1 MRSSSIFFATIFLL
15 MQTISFADQNTGNL
29 PKSLQALRVNHSMI
43 VIDGVL
49 DEAEWRTVLY
59 YSDFIQRDPVDGDPA
74 SEKTEFAILYDDEY
88 LYVGIKAYSKDPS
101 TIKGIMSR
109 RDEETPSDWLYV
121 SLDSYND
128 NRTAFE
134 FGLNPAG
141 VKHDLRRYD
150 DENRDSNWDA
160 LWDGRTTMMK
170 NGWCAEFRIPF
181 RELRFDSREKQTW
194 GLQIN
199 RFIAENNEDTYWT
212 QISKEEQGW
221 VSHYG
226 ELNGLEKIPRQRRV
240 YITPYITGQY
250 KKANYLRNPVHSNSF
265 NIAGNLGADV
275 KIGVTNNLTLDL
287 TFNPDFGQVEA
298 DPAELN
304 LGAFESYFSE
314 KRPFFIEGG
323 NIYNFGLG
331 IGDGDNANNGLFYT
345 RRIGRSPHNYAEH
358 DDGYETNPTA
368 TTILTAGKLSGKTSN
383 GWSIGVMNALANEE
397 SGIVEFENDSS
408 YNEVVEPLTNYFVT
422 RLQKDFR
429 EGNTTIGGMFTAT
442 NRKIDTPDLQWLH
455 SDVYGGGLDINHR
468 FLDDKYLLE
477 AAVAATNVIGS
488 TEALLE
494 TQTGSSHYYQRPDAG
509 HLSVDSS
516 QTNLQ
521 GFAHKLAIWKM
532 SGEHWRYMIGEQ
544 VTSPGFEPNDIGYN
558 RETDEQAIF
567 AWAQYRE
574 DNPGKY
580 FQSYRFNFNIW
591 RGSSFGS
598 ESPNYGGN
606 MNINT
611 TLKNYWNVGGGFN
624 LGGPAWHRYALWG
637 GPTLRM
643 DTNMNSWFHL
653 SSDHR
658 KPVTA
663 NFQGYYGGQTT
674 GSRFYGINPNM
685 TWRPTNNFSMRL
697 FLSYRV
703 LDDNWS
709 TWGDYEVI
717 VDEQDP
723 NSTGDYLMSDILQ
736 KTLSATLRLDFTIA
750 PNLTIQ
756 FYGSPYVTAGQY
768 FNFKKV
774 VDAHSDSFDER
785 YEEYVNGETTFDAEN
800 NEWLIDSDMD
810 GITNYTVGNYDFNY
824 KQFNSNMVVR
834 WEYLPG
840 STLYLVWSNGSAE
853 YLEGIGMG
861 KMNFLSDVKN
871 ITKLDAE
878 NIVMLKFSYL
888 LNI

>member
-15 MQTISFADQNTGNL
+15 VQTISFADQNTGNL

-121 SLDSYND
+121 SLDSYDD

-160 LWDGRTTMMK
+160 LWEGRTTMMK

-199 RFIAENNEDTYWT
+199 RFIAEKNEDTYWT

-226 ELNGLEKIPRQRRV
+226 ELNGLEKIPRQHRI

-250 KKANYLRNPVHSNSF
+250 NKANYLRNPVHSNSF
-265 NIAGNLGADV
+265 NTAGNFGADL

-304 LGAFESYFSE
+304 LSAFESYFSE
-314 KRPFFIEGG
+314 KRPFFVEGG
-323 NIYNFGLG
+323 NIYNFSLG
-331 IGDGDNANNGLFYT
+331 IGDGDGANTGLFYT
-345 RRIGRSPHNYAEH
+345 RRIGRSPHNYVSH
-358 DDGYETNPTA
+358 DDGYETNPTV
-368 TTILTAGKLSGKTSN
+368 TSILTAGKLSGKTSS
-383 GWSIGVMNALANEE
+383 GWSIGMMDAVAGKEVGL
-397 SGIVEFENDSS
+397 VEFENDSS
-408 YNEVVEPLTNYFVT
+408 YQETVEPTTNYFVT

-429 EGNTTIGGMFTAT
+429 EGNTSIGGMFTAT
-442 NRKIDTPDLQWLH
+442 NRKINDDYLEWLH
-455 SDVYGGGLDINHR
+455 TDAYGGGLDINHR
-468 FLDDKYLLE
+468 FLDNRYFLE
-477 AAVAATNVIGS
+477 AAIAATNVIGS
-488 TEALLE
+488 REALLE
-494 TQTGSSHYYQRPDAG
+494 TQTSSSHYYQRPDAN
-509 HLSVDSS
+509 HLEVDSS
-516 QTNLQ
+516 RTSLQ
-521 GFAHKLAIWKM
+521 GYAHKFAFGKIG
-532 SGEHWRYMIGEQ
+532 GEHWRYMFGEQ
-544 VTSPGFEPNDIGYN
+544 STSPGFEPNDIGYN
-558 RETDEQAIF
+558 RETDSRSYF
-567 AWAQYRE
+567 FWCQYRE
-574 DNPGKY
+574 DTPSDKLRRY
-580 FQSYRFNFNIW
+580 SINFNTW
-591 RGSSFGS
+591 QGRNYGD
-598 ESPNYGGN
+598 ESPHYGGN
-606 MNINT
+606 INAHT
-611 TLKNYWNVGGGFN
+611 TFNNYWSVGGGVN
-624 LGGPAWHRYALWG
+624 IGGRSWHRFALWG
-637 GPTLRM
+637 GPSLRM
-643 DTNMNSWFHL
+643 DPSFNTWGNV
-653 SSDHR
+653 SSDNR
-658 KPVTA
+658 KDFTF
-663 NFQGYYGGQTT
+663 NISGHFGGQTT
-674 GSRFYGINPNM
+674 GSRFYGLSPNIC
-685 TWRPTNNFSMRL
+685 WRPANNFTMRIYL
-697 FLSYRV
+697 RYRV

-709 TWGDYEVI
+709 TWGDYEAT
-717 VDEQDP
+717 VDSQSVDLHA
-723 NSTGDYLMSDILQ
+723 DFLMSDLYQ
-736 KTLSATLRLDFTIA
+736 ETFSATLRMDFTLT
-750 PNLTIQ
+750 PNLTLQ
-756 FYGSPYVTAGQY
+756 FYGSPYVTAGKF

-774 VDAHSDSFDER
+774 ANAHSDNWDDR
-785 YEEYVNGETTFDAEN
+785 YDEYVNGETSYDAEN
-800 NEWLIDSDMD
+800 DQYSIDSDMD
-810 GITNYTVGNYDFNY
+810 GVTNYTVGNYDFNY
-824 KQFNSNMVVR
+824 KQFNSNLVLR

-840 STLYLVWSNGSAE
+840 STLYLVWSNGLSE
-853 YLEGIGMG
+853 YIEGVGE
-861 KMNFLSDVKN
+861 MNFLSNSYDMLN
-871 ITKLDAE
+871 LDAE

>member
-1 MRSSSIFFATIFLL
+1 MRRSSIFFATIFLFV
-15 MQTISFADQNTGNL
+15 QTISFADQNTGSL

-49 DEAEWRTVLY
+49 DEAEWQSVLY

-121 SLDSYND
+121 SLDSYDD

-160 LWDGRTTMMK
+160 LWEGRTTMMK

-199 RFIAENNEDTYWT
+199 RFIAEKNEDTYWT

-250 KKANYLRNPVHSNSF
+250 NKANYLRNPVHSNSF
-265 NIAGNLGADV
+265 NTTGNLGADV

-345 RRIGRSPHNYAEH
+345 RRIGRSPHNYTEH
-358 DDGYETNPTA
+358 DDGYETNPIA

-383 GWSIGVMNALANEE
+383 GWSIGVMDALANKET
-397 SGIVEFENDSS
+397 GKVEFENDSS
-408 YNEVVEPLTNYFVT
+408 FTEVVEPLTNYFVT

-429 EGNTTIGGMFTAT
+429 EGNTTVGGMFTAT
-442 NRKIDTPDLQWLH
+442 NRKIDTPDLNWLH
-455 SDVYGGGLDINHR
+455 SDAYGGGLDINHR
-468 FLDDKYLLE
+468 FLDSKYLLE

-488 TEALLE
+488 QEALLE
-494 TQTGSSHYYQRPDAG
+494 TQAGSSHYYQRPDAG

-516 QTNLQ
+516 KTNLQ
-521 GFAHKLAIWKM
+521 GYAHKLAIWKM
-532 SGEHWRYMIGEQ
+532 GGDHWRYMIGEQ

-580 FQSYRFNFNIW
+580 FQSYRYNFNIW

-606 MNINT
+606 ININSI
-611 TLKNYWNVGGGFN
+611 LKSYWNIGGGLN
-624 LGGPAWHRYALWG
+624 IGGPAWHRYALWG

-643 DTNMNSWFHL
+643 DTNMNSWINL
-653 SSDHR
+653 GSDHR

-736 KTLSATLRLDFTIA
+736 KTLSATLRLDFTIR

-756 FYGSPYVTAGQY
+756 FYGSPYVSAGKF

-774 VDAHSDSFDER
+774 VDAHSNSFDER

-800 NEWLIDSDMD
+800 DEWLIDSDMD

-853 YLEGIGMG
+853 YLEGMGMG
-861 KMNFLSDVKN
+861 KMKFLSDVKS